1 MISDGVL
8 CVEMETAALYA
19 LAHIEKKQALS
30 LVTISDHLTSGAH
43 LSPEERQSTL
53 DEMISFSLSVA
64 CEEAEAIG

>member
-1 MISDGVL
+1 MIEDGVL

-19 LAHIEKKQALS
+19 LAEVEQKRALS

-53 DEMISFSLSVA
+53 DEMISFSLKVA
-64 CEEAEAIG
+64 AKEAEAIG